1 MKAPRGL
8 QEIKSP
14 TTTTTS
20 FTWKS
25 GTLDMDSSDSF
36 TLGFPLFL
44 FFPPTQK
51 PARNSS
57 RNAFS
62 TYMNSILIPRTK
74 PLFFPLPLS
83 LSFFFEREERGVF
96 FFLHHYPGNLIHTEY
111 NGEERGRLDRGLEE
125 IMKFV
130 HIQASWKVPP
140 LSQLPPSFLFRLPSP
155 AFPPPHP
162 PIPPEKGAQGLL
174 LCERQSG
181 KWEGAAGVHLE
192 MVCFQFVSVSGKWR
206 EQMISIFSL
215 ASGPT
220 TTFLITKGTWRGDST
235 PEWPSI
241 KPHGAQTHVHIQWGK
256 SAGGGTLLRH

>member
-14 TTTTTS
+14 TTTATS

-155 AFPPPHP
+155 AFPPPTP
-162 PIPPEKGAQGLL
+162 PSPQRKEHKAYCSVRGRVGSGRGRRGYTWRWSASNLCQSVESGGNKWFQFSVWPLVPPPPSSLQKVPGGVTAH
-174 LCERQSG
+174 QSG
-181 KWEGAAGVHLE
+181 H
-192 MVCFQFVSVSGKWR
+192 R
-206 EQMISIFSL
+206 
-215 ASGPT
+215 
-220 TTFLITKGTWRGDST
+220 
-235 PEWPSI
+235 
-241 KPHGAQTHVHIQWGK
+241 
-256 SAGGGTLLRH
+256 

>member
-140 LSQLPPSFLFRLPSP
+140 LSQLPPPFSSDCP
-155 AFPPPHP
+155 AQLSHPPPPHP
-162 PIPPEKGAQGLL
+162 PR
-174 LCERQSG
+174 ERSTRLIAL
-181 KWEGAAGVHLE
+181 WEA
-192 MVCFQFVSVSGKWR
+192 
-206 EQMISIFSL
+206 
-215 ASGPT
+215 
-220 TTFLITKGTWRGDST
+220 
-235 PEWPSI
+235 EWEV
-241 KPHGAQTHVHIQWGK
+241 GGG
-256 SAGGGTLLRH
+256 GGGTLGDGLLPICVSQWKVEGTNDFNFQFGLWSHHHLPHYKRYLAGWQHTRVAIDKAPWRSNPRSHTVR